1 MNQSLNLS
9 IAVGRSIGSKSE
21 GDILPTAAS
30 QLASIAYEP
39 TELRMR
45 ISPSEEADLIA
56 RAQTGDAEAF
66 CVLAANHQRSLY
78 LLALKY
84 SGNHHDAEDLT
95 QEVMLNAYRAIRQFK
110 GMSSF
115 HTWLAKIMVNSFL
128 NLKRKSDPL
137 GSPQRQDANEQAF
150 EAALSSSR
158 RQGNSE
164 GRVHNRLV
172 MQQVIGLLRSVP
184 ERQRLMFLM
193 KHQEGMTC
201 EEIARTMG
209 TSVGTV
215 KKTLFRVVDRLRQH
229 FAVRKAMRAVG
240 KG

>member
-1 MNQSLNLS
+1 M
-9 IAVGRSIGSKSE
+9 
-21 GDILPTAAS
+21 
-30 QLASIAYEP
+30 
-39 TELRMR
+39 RM
-45 ISPSEEADLIA
+45 SPAEEAELIA
-56 RAQTGDAEAF
+56 RAQTGDVEAF
-66 CVLAANHQRSLY
+66 CELAANHQRSLY

-95 QEVMLNAYRAIRQFK
+95 QEVMLNAYRAIHQFR

-115 HTWLAKIMVNSFL
+115 RTWLARIMVNSFL
-128 NLKRKSDPL
+128 NQKRKTDPL
-137 GSPQRQDANEQAF
+137 ASSQRRDATDDAF
-150 EAALSSSR
+150 ESVFHSPRAHH
-158 RQGNSE
+158 NSE
-164 GRVHNRLV
+164 RGVHNRLV
-172 MQQVIGLLRSVP
+172 MQQVFDLLRSVP

-201 EEIARTMG
+201 EEIAHTMG

-229 FAVRKAMRAVG
+229 FAAPAAARAAG

>member
-1 MNQSLNLS
+1 MTM
-9 IAVGRSIGSKSE
+9 
-21 GDILPTAAS
+21 PTVMPQFVSMANE
-30 QLASIAYEP
+30 L

-45 ISPSEEADLIA
+45 ISPAEEAELIA
-56 RAQTGDAEAF
+56 RAQTGDVEAF
-66 CVLAANHQRSLY
+66 CALAANHQRSLY

-95 QEVMLNAYRAIRQFK
+95 QEVMLNAYKAIQQFR
-110 GMSSF
+110 GLSSF
-115 HTWLAKIMVNSFL
+115 HTWLARIMVNCFL
-128 NLKRKSDPL
+128 NHKRKSDPL
-137 GSPQRQDANEQAF
+137 AAPQRQDTTE
-150 EAALSSSR
+150 EALEATFYSAR
-158 RQGNSE
+158 THHHSE
-164 GRVHNRLV
+164 GTVHSRLI
-172 MQQVIGLLRSVP
+172 MQQVIELLRSVP

-229 FAVRKAMRAVG
+229 FAAPAAAARAAG

>member
-1 MNQSLNLS
+1 MANEL
-9 IAVGRSIGSKSE
+9 
-21 GDILPTAAS
+21 
-30 QLASIAYEP
+30 

-45 ISPSEEADLIA
+45 ISPAEEAELIA
-56 RAQTGDAEAF
+56 RAQTGDVEAF
-66 CVLAANHQRSLY
+66 CALAANHQRSLY

-95 QEVMLNAYRAIRQFK
+95 QEVMLNAYKAIQQFR
-110 GMSSF
+110 GLSSF
-115 HTWLAKIMVNSFL
+115 HTWLARIMVNSFL
-128 NLKRKSDPL
+128 NQKRKSDPL
-137 GSPQRQDANEQAF
+137 TAPQRQDTTEEAF
-150 EAALSSSR
+150 EATFYSPR
-158 RQGNSE
+158 TRHQSE
-164 GRVHNRLV
+164 GTVHSRLI
-172 MQQVIGLLRSVP
+172 MQQVLELLRSVP

-229 FAVRKAMRAVG
+229 FAAAPAAARAAG